1 MAEHSV
7 TDFSSFIN
15 LQIESQGR
23 VEACI
28 WRLEALIEVAVTVQG
43 LYNLP
48 DRILHNYFSVVGD
61 LINEASMANHTS
73 LNELLKFNQWIS
85 ALLAT

>member
-1 MAEHSV
+1 MAGQSV

-15 LQIESQGR
+15 LQIESQSR

-28 WRLEALIEVAVTVQG
+28 WQLGALIEVAVTVQG

-48 DRILHNYFSVVGD
+48 ERVLHNYFSVVGD
-61 LINEASMANHTS
+61 LINEASTTNQTS
-73 LNELLKFNQWIS
+73 LNELFKFNQWVS